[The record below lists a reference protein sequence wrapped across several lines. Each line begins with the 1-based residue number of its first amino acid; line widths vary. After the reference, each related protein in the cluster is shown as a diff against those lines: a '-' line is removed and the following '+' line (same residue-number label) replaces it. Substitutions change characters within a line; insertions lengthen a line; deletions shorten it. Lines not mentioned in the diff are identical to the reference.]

1 MAKIN
6 WNATEIKL
14 VLTPV
19 GKPLGREP
27 KRMSVFREYGDV
39 KTRFVQTL
47 ANMIDGEVVYLDA
60 MIGDDEVRGTV
71 PVAGWRVAGTEPML
85 LNVTSF
91 VESALSADMHI
102 ECYGASRA
110 RWVLDVKS
118 ETMAM
123 DVTDNMSDKSTV
135 AETADR
141 SPIEPNGI
149 RREF

>member
-1 MAKIN
+1 MSKIN
-6 WNATEIKL
+6 WSATEIKL

-60 MIGDDEVRGTV
+60 TFGDGAVRGTV
-71 PVAGWRVAGTEPML
+71 PVAGWRVSGNELVLA
-85 LNVTSF
+85 NVATF
-91 VESALSADMHI
+91 VDTALSSGMQV

-110 RWVLDVKS
+110 RWALNVKS
-118 ETMAM
+118 ETMTM

-135 AETADR
+135 AETPER